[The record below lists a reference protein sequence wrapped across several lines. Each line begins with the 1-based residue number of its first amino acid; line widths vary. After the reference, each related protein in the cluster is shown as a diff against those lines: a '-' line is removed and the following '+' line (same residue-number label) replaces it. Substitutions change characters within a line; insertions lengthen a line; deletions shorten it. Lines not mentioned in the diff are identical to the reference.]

1 EFVQSTGIDCLAVAI
16 GNAHGKY
23 KGEPKLDFDRL
34 AAIRSATGIPL
45 VLHGGSGISD
55 ADFRHAISLGIHKIN
70 FYTGMSQA
78 ALGAIEKQITQR
90 DARYD
95 SFAELLMAVEH
106 DIANVVAQQ
115 MQVFGSAGRA

>member
-1 EFVQSTGIDCLAVAI
+1 MAI

-34 AAIRSATGIPL
+34 AAIRAAAGIPL

-55 ADFRHAISLGIHKIN
+55 ADFRRAISLGIHKIN

-78 ALGAIEKQITQR
+78 ALGAIETQITQR

-95 SFAELLMAVEH
+95 SFAELLMAVER
-106 DIANVVAQQ
+106 DIASVVAQQ